1 MVIHFWI
8 CSIEE
13 LLDVFAH
20 GNLKITKSPPWN
32 HEVKWEYH
40 QFKLPMKSPIDDCF
54 TFPLWL
60 DDITKAHFP
69 QESGKPSGED
79 GVRLGGQTWVA
90 TIHDRLATPNG
101 GWL

>member
-1 MVIHFWI
+1 MIVSPFQSKVAI
-8 CSIEE
+8 
-13 LLDVFAH
+13 
-20 GNLKITKSPPWN
+20 KIP
-32 HEVKWEYH
+32 
-40 QFKLPMKSPIDDCF
+40 KLPA
-54 TFPLWL
+54 TQPLWL

>member
-1 MVIHFWI
+1 MI
-8 CSIEE
+8 
-13 LLDVFAH
+13 LLPSQSKVAS
-20 GNLKITKSPPWN
+20 KIS
-32 HEVKWEYH
+32 
-40 QFKLPMKSPIDDCF
+40 KLPA
-54 TFPLWL
+54 TQPLWL

-90 TIHDRLATPNG
+90 NIHDRLATPNG